1 MDTDAM
7 VKLTKAGAKEPVSRA
22 HEILLAPAV
31 QREAIDQ
38 GKAGG
43 HGDALLIEQN
53 VWGGRVAVRAGRR
66 LAQAESLLASMQLS
80 PGEEDALRLYLTAR
94 ADVVVS
100 DDFDF
105 LRKLRSLQVPMLTPA
120 ALLLD
125 MVQEGALTK
134 AEGLRLL
141 EQLSPHIA
149 DEEYFVARSSMEAR

>member
-1 MDTDAM
+1 MATDAM
-7 VKLTKAGAKEPVSRA
+7 VKLTKAGATEPVSKA
-22 HEILLAPAV
+22 HEMILAPAV
-31 QREAIDQ
+31 QREAIEQ

-53 VWGGRVAVRAGRR
+53 VRGGRVALRGGRR
-66 LAQAESLLASMQLS
+66 LAQAEVLVASMRLS

-120 ALLLD
+120 ALLVD
-125 MVQEGALTK
+125 MVQEKALTK
-134 AEGLRLL
+134 DAGLRLL
-141 EQLSPHIA
+141 QQLAPHIA
-149 DEEYFVARSSMEAR
+149 DEEYFVARTAMEAS